1 MKWNYDGDACLG
13 TLYIFGHNTN
23 LYVADPDVHCSD
35 LLHWSEIRPTYNI
48 SLVFLNIRAVTTPLK
63 GQGWDLKHQ
72 LRYLSGLH
80 IRSHKIDIRNNSTKN
95 LQHINC
101 ERFLFWGC
109 IYYLLSTRINSSKE
123 TKVNMVAHICYYY
136 A

>member
-1 MKWNYDGDACLG
+1 MKWNYDGDACLE

-23 LYVADPDVHCSD
+23 LHVADPDVRCSD

-48 SLVFLNIRAVTTPLK
+48 SLVFLNIRAVTTPVK
-63 GQGWDLKHQ
+63 GQRWDLKHQ

-80 IRSHKIDIRNNSTKN
+80 IRSHKIDFRNHSRQK

-101 ERFLFWGC
+101 EHFLFWGC
-109 IYYLLSTRINSSKE
+109 IY
-123 TKVNMVAHICYYY
+123 
-136 A
+136 